1 MFTQSFQSD
10 FQSQVPELDL
20 VDFAFSRI
28 KDAIYI
34 VNEDERFCYVNEAAC
49 RTLGYSY
56 TELMLLSVTDIDSG
70 WRQRRSMTSWLR
82 EYESDMCISFET
94 QHTTRYGVTIPV
106 EANITHFRHKGR
118 GYSMCVVRDIRE
130 RKHIE
135 QMAYAREQ
143 EFRALVENTPD
154 LIIRFDP
161 QMNCLYANAAT
172 LRHLDFTIEQLRG
185 RMITDLMPGAG
196 CAVRMEQLVKQ
207 VVDSRSSA
215 EGEVVEERGKGD
227 DQHQSIHHIRCV
239 PEFDQDGVLVSILS
253 VGRNITDIRFA
264 EKKLEASHM
273 QLRLLARQR
282 EISREEERKH
292 IAQEIHDELGQHLTT
307 IRMSLSLMR
316 MRFAKENPIMLEQL
330 QSLMQLADQT
340 IQVVRN
346 VSTRL
351 RPNVLNMG
359 LTPALEWLCD
369 EFNRHYSAAC
379 LLKTVGARV
388 ILNDESATAA
398 FRVVQESLTN
408 VARYAEASQVLVTLE
423 NQKNRIVIK
432 IKDNGK
438 GFDANMNSKNA
449 FGLMSM
455 KERGRM
461 LGGDVVIESQPGRGT
476 LVQLIFPKGSGV
488 RRGKKQEKEA
498 KKGAKNVQTDTSDDC
513 G

>member
-1 MFTQSFQSD
+1 MMFTQSFRSD
-10 FQSQVPELDL
+10 SQKQVPKLEL

-34 VNEDERFCYVNEAAC
+34 VDEEERFCYANKAAC
-49 RTLGYSY
+49 QILGYS
-56 TELMLLSVTDIDSG
+56 TAEFMRLSVADIDPQWSD
-70 WRQRRSMTSWLR
+70 RRLQTSWWL
-82 EYESDMCISFET
+82 EYESDMGITFEA
-94 QHTTRYGVTIPV
+94 QHKTRNGMTIPV
-106 EANITHFRHKGR
+106 EVNLTHFRHKGR

-135 QMAYAREQ
+135 QLAHAREQ

-154 LIIRFDP
+154 LILRFDP
-161 QMNCLYANAAT
+161 QMNCLYANPAT
-172 LRHLDFTIEQLRG
+172 LNHLDFTIEQLRG
-185 RMITDLMPGAG
+185 RMITELMPGAG

-207 VVDSRSSA
+207 VVDTHSRV
-215 EGEVVEERGKGD
+215 EGELIEEQGKGD
-227 DQHQSIHHIRCV
+227 HRHQSINHIRCV
-239 PEFDQDGVLVSILS
+239 PEFDQYGELVSILT
-253 VGRNITDIRFA
+253 VGRDITAIRYA

-316 MRFAKENPIMLEQL
+316 MRFAKENPMMQEQL
-330 QSLMQLADQT
+330 QNLMQLADQT

-369 EFNRHYSAAC
+369 EFNRHYKVNC
-379 LLKTVGARV
+379 QLKTAGPRV
-388 ILNDESATAA
+388 VLTDESATAA
-398 FRVVQESLTN
+398 FRVAQESLTN
-408 VARYAEASQVLVTLE
+408 VARYAEASQVWVTLD
-423 NQKNRIVIK
+423 NQGSQVVIRIQ
-432 IKDNGK
+432 DNGK
-438 GFDANMNSKNA
+438 GFDVGINSQNA

-461 LGGDVVIESQPGRGT
+461 LGGKVIIESKPGAGT
-476 LVQLIFPKGSGV
+476 QVQLTFPRDGDV
-488 RRGKKQEKEA
+488 R
-498 KKGAKNVQTDTSDDC
+498 
-513 G
+513 

>member
-1 MFTQSFQSD
+1 MMFTQSFRSD
-10 FQSQVPELDL
+10 SQTQVPKLEL

-34 VNEDERFCYVNEAAC
+34 VNDDERFCYVNDAAC
-49 RTLGYSY
+49 QMLGYNIM
-56 TELMLLSVTDIDSG
+56 EFMRLSLTNIDTQWPHTHCLTPCKVAS
-70 WRQRRSMTSWLR
+70 
-82 EYESDMCISFET
+82 ESDTCMTFET
-94 QHTTRYGVTIPV
+94 QHMTRYGMKIPV
-106 EANITHFRHKGR
+106 EVNLTYFRHKGCN
-118 GYSMCVVRDIRE
+118 YSMCVVRDIRE

-135 QMAYAREQ
+135 QLAYAREQ

-154 LIIRFDP
+154 MIIRFDP
-161 QMNCLYANAAT
+161 RLNCLYANPAA

-185 RMITDLMPGAG
+185 RMITDLLPGMG
-196 CAVRMEQLVKQ
+196 CAIRMEELVKE
-207 VVDSRSSA
+207 VVDTRSGA
-215 EGEVVEERGKGD
+215 EGELMEAQGKGD
-227 DQHQSIHHIRCV
+227 NKHKAIHHIRCV
-239 PEFDQDGVLVSILS
+239 PEFDQDGVLMSILT
-253 VGRNITDIRFA
+253 VGRDITAMRHA
-264 EKKLEASHM
+264 EKKLEDSHM

-316 MRFAKENPIMLEQL
+316 MRFAQENPVMLRQL

-346 VSTRL
+346 ISTQL

-369 EFNRHYSAAC
+369 EFNRHYNAIC
-379 LLKTVGARV
+379 QLKTVGPQV
-388 ILNDESATAA
+388 VLNDERATAA

-408 VARYAEASQVLVTLE
+408 VARYAKATQVMITLD
-423 NQKNRIVIK
+423 NQKDHVAIRIQ
-432 IKDNGK
+432 DNGE
-438 GFDANMNSKNA
+438 GFDTHISNKDA

-461 LGGDVVIESQPGRGT
+461 LNGDVVIESMPGAGT
-476 LVQLIFPKGSGV
+476 QVQLTFPKD
-488 RRGKKQEKEA
+488 
-498 KKGAKNVQTDTSDDC
+498 TDIN
-513 G
+513 